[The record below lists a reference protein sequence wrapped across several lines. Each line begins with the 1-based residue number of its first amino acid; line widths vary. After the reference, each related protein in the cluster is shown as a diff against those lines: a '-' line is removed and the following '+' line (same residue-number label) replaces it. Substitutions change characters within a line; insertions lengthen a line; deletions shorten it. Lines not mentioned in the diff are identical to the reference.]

1 MSGVF
6 PSPRE
11 TIGVEAE
18 TGRNSRY
25 CSITPLLRCDFAVAE
40 SIWISYAKQVR
51 PIVDLQARCKVNRMP
66 GLSKEDKLRLLTT
79 MLESRH
85 ADLRE
90 QNLNRQGK
98 GHFHVSGMGHEAL
111 AAVSIQMKPGD
122 YIFSYYRDRGLVLGR
137 GMTTRQLGLEYFAKR
152 NTGSGGRQMPS
163 HYSNAD
169 LHIWSVPT
177 PTGSQLLPACGIA
190 WGIQL
195 DGKKNLVVTTV
206 GDAATRQGDFFE
218 ALCFAKEKK
227 LPLLFLVEDNAYG
240 ISMPTRK
247 TNPLALNVLESENW
261 RRINGENVQQVY
273 DATAEAFEKIR
284 AGNGPFFFWINMERL
299 SSHTSSDDQKLYRS
313 QDELRELEKFDPL
326 KCWKDQLIEEGIVT
340 AEEFARLDSEIKE
353 RIRHEYAEAE
363 KAEDP
368 SPNELL
374 ANVTKPA
381 PKIDKEILPPG
392 KYRIGDTVNKTLR
405 AGLEEDP
412 RRILFGEDIEDPK
425 GGVFRLT
432 QKLSTEFP
440 KQVFNS
446 PLAESTIL
454 GVACGLAAYGKRPV
468 FELQFIDFIY
478 PGFNQLV
485 TNISNLRW
493 RSFGNWQCPAVIYAP
508 YGAYLP
514 GGSLWHSQANES
526 ALAHY
531 PGLNVVIPSTPAD
544 AAGLLWTAMHGEDPV
559 VFLIPK
565 HLLWAEHE
573 YAEPIRA
580 VPLGRARQCTNG
592 SDVTVIAWG
601 NTIEKSLEAIAKIDK
616 ETSVELIDLR
626 SIVPWDKAAIED
638 SVHKTRRLVVVQ
650 EDTQNC
656 SVGQMIISHITS
668 TPELWNE
675 LISPPILVSKAN
687 VMIGYNPIYEYAAL
701 PDVERIVA
709 AIRRSVATKYERVAV
724 AGIADSGRAETET
737 AFIQPGSPIPA
748 TAGRIQSITIPVMG
762 EGIRNAKI
770 VSLLK
775 KPGDPVA
782 LDDELCEVET
792 DKAVYPIQSSFAGV
806 MGEWKTKVGDTVEIG
821 QELGTLF
828 TDEASLAEQFQGAA
842 EVSAP
847 VTAGVDRGRSVPE
860 REFVRPGSATPA
872 TGIEPALSPTITR
885 KLSRVIPA
893 NLQIDARWHAIQEA
907 REVSKKKDGK
917 EAPSPSVMIAWSVV
931 RAMEKHAPFRRLI
944 LDDDQIVQNDDFD
957 LGVAVA
963 LEGDR
968 LATAVI
974 TNANKKSW
982 PEFVKIYNETVAAT
996 RGGRVDA
1003 MNAPVVIT
1011 SLGAFG
1017 VKAGAPIVVPPS
1029 VGTLF
1034 VGSAHRELI
1043 PNKNRNESAEV
1054 ITLSLTFDHRV
1065 VNGAGAAAFANEIK
1079 TRIEA
1084 FKIPSEKVS
1093 AESARKR

>member
-1 MSGVF
+1 
-6 PSPRE
+6 
-11 TIGVEAE
+11 
-18 TGRNSRY
+18 
-25 CSITPLLRCDFAVAE
+25 
-40 SIWISYAKQVR
+40 
-51 PIVDLQARCKVNRMP
+51 MP
-66 GLSKEDKLRLLTT
+66 ALSKDDKLRLLRII
-79 MLESRH
+79 LESRH

-90 QNLNRQGK
+90 QNLIRQGK
-98 GHFHVSGMGHEAL
+98 GHFHVSGMGHEGL
-111 AAVSIQMKPGD
+111 AAVSIQMEPDD
-122 YIFSYYRDRGLVLGR
+122 YIVSYYRDRGLVLGR

-163 HYSNAD
+163 HYSDAD

-190 WGIQL
+190 WGIKL
-195 DGKKNLVVTTV
+195 DGRKNVVVTTI

-218 ALCFAKEKK
+218 AICFAKEKK
-227 LPLLFLVEDNAYG
+227 LPVLFLVEDNAYG

-247 TNPLALNVLESENW
+247 TNPLALDILEQDNW
-261 RRINGENVQQVY
+261 RQIEGQDVQQIY
-273 DATAEAFEKIR
+273 DATADAFEKIR
-284 AGNGPFFFWINMERL
+284 GGGGPFFFWIKMERL
-299 SSHTSSDDQKLYRS
+299 SSHTSSDDQKLYR
-313 QDELRELEKFDPL
+313 
-326 KCWKDQLIEEGIVT
+326 T
-340 AEEFARLDSEIKE
+340 AEELRDLEKCDPLTCWQDRLIKEGVITQEDYAGVDNEIKE
-353 RIRHEYAEAE
+353 RVRREYAEAE

-374 ANVTKPA
+374 ANVTKP
-381 PKIDKEILPPG
+381 PPTIEKEILSPG
-392 KYRIGDTVNKTLR
+392 KYRIGDTVNRTLH
-405 AGLEEDP
+405 AGLQEDP
-412 RRILFGEDIEDPK
+412 QRILFGEDIEDPK

-468 FELQFIDFIY
+468 FEMQFIDFIY

-485 TNISNLRW
+485 TNISTLRW
-493 RSFGNWQCPAVIYAP
+493 RSFGNWKCPAVIYAP

-526 ALAHY
+526 AFAHY

-544 AAGLLWTAMHGEDPV
+544 AAGLLWTAMHAEDPV
-559 VFLIPK
+559 IFLVAK

-573 YAEPIRA
+573 YTKPISA
-580 VPLGRARQCTNG
+580 VPLGKARNVREG
-592 SDVTVIAWG
+592 SDVTLVAWG
-601 NTIEKSLEAIAKIDK
+601 NTIEKSLEALNKIGN
-616 ETSVELIDLR
+616 EISVELIDLR
-626 SIVPWDKAAIED
+626 SIVPWDTAAIEE
-638 SVHKTRRLVVVQ
+638 SVRKTRRLVVVQ
-650 EDTQNC
+650 EDTENC
-656 SVGQMIISHITS
+656 SVGQMIISHVTG
-668 TPELWNE
+668 TPALWNE
-675 LISPPILVSKAN
+675 LVSPPILVSKPN
-687 VMIGYNPIYEYAAL
+687 VVIGYNPIYEYAAL
-701 PDVERIVA
+701 PDVERIVT
-709 AIRRSVATKYERVAV
+709 AIRRSISTKHERAVV
-724 AGIADSGRAETET
+724 AGIGDSGRVVPRAESDL
-737 AFIQPGSPIPA
+737 PGSPIPA
-748 TAGRIQSITIPVMG
+748 TADLGEQHVQSITVPIMG

-775 KPGDPVA
+775 KPGEQIQ

-821 QELGTLF
+821 EELGTIVTSKPAF
-828 TDEASLAEQFQGAA
+828 AEQFEAA
-842 EVSAP
+842 AKESPP
-847 VTAGVDRGRSVPE
+847 VAAIGDRGQTGRKAALE
-860 REFVRPGSATPA
+860 EPGSPPPA
-872 TGIEPALSPTITR
+872 TAIEPALSPTITR
-885 KLSRVIPA
+885 KLNRVIPA
-893 NLQIDARWHAIQEA
+893 NLQIDARWNAIQEA
-907 REVSKKKDGK
+907 RQALKKMDR
-917 EAPSPSVMIAWSVV
+917 EQAPSPSMMIAWAVV

-974 TNANKKSW
+974 TTANQKSW
-982 PEFVKIYNETVAAT
+982 PDFVSNYNETVAAT

-1011 SLGAFG
+1011 SLGAFE

-1034 VGSAHRELI
+1034 VGTAHRELI
-1043 PNKNRNESAEV
+1043 SNKNKNESAEV

-1065 VNGAGAAAFANEIK
+1065 VNGAGAAAFVNEVK
-1079 TRIEA
+1079 TQIEK
-1084 FKIPSEKVS
+1084 FKIPSATTLTAS
-1093 AESARKR
+1093 ADKR

>member
-1 MSGVF
+1 
-6 PSPRE
+6 
-11 TIGVEAE
+11 
-18 TGRNSRY
+18 
-25 CSITPLLRCDFAVAE
+25 
-40 SIWISYAKQVR
+40 
-51 PIVDLQARCKVNRMP
+51 MP
-66 GLSKEDKLRLLTT
+66 ALSKKDKLRLLTT
-79 MLESRH
+79 ILESRH

-111 AAVSIQMKPGD
+111 AAVSFLMEPED
-122 YIFSYYRDRGLVLGR
+122 YIVPYYRDRGLILGR
-137 GMTTRQLGLEYFAKR
+137 GMTTRELGFEYFAKR

-163 HYSNAD
+163 HYSNAK

-190 WGIQL
+190 WGIKL
-195 DGKKNLVVTTV
+195 DRKKNLVVTTV

-218 ALCFAKEKK
+218 AVSFAKEKK
-227 LPLLFLVEDNAYG
+227 LPLLLVVEDNAYG

-247 TNPLALNVLESENW
+247 TNPLALGVLEASDW
-261 RRINGENVQQVY
+261 QQIDGRDVQKVY
-273 DATAEAFEKIR
+273 DTARAAMEKIR
-284 AGNGPFFFWINMERL
+284 AGNGPAFFWVKMERL
-299 SSHTSSDDQKLYRS
+299 SSHTSSDDQKLYREEA
-313 QDELRELEKFDPL
+313 ELRALEKSDPL
-326 KCWKDQLIEEGIVT
+326 KCWKDQLIEEGVIT
-340 AEEFARLDSEIKE
+340 AEEFAKIDNDIKE
-353 RIRHEYAEAE
+353 RIRREYSDAE
-363 KAEDP
+363 KVEDP

-374 ANVTKPA
+374 ANVVKLP
-381 PKIDKEILPPG
+381 PKIDNEILPPG

-412 RRILFGEDIEDPK
+412 RRIIFGEDIEDPK

-454 GVACGLAAYGKRPV
+454 GVGCGLAAYGKRPV

-493 RSFGNWQCPAVIYAP
+493 RSFGNWNCPLVIYAP

-531 PGLNVVIPSTPAD
+531 PGLSVVIPSTPED
-544 AAGLLWTAMHGEDPV
+544 AAGLLWTAMHSEDPV
-559 VFLIPK
+559 IFLIPK

-573 YAEPIRA
+573 SHKPVCA
-580 VPLGRARQCTNG
+580 VPFGQARKCSEG
-592 SDVTVIAWG
+592 SDVTLVAWG
-601 NTIEKSLEAIAKIDK
+601 NTVEKSLEAIAKISD

-626 SIVPWDKAAIED
+626 SIVPWDKAAIEE
-638 SVHKTRRLVVVQ
+638 SMRKTRRLVVVQ
-650 EDTQNC
+650 EDTENC
-656 SVGQMIISHITS
+656 SVGQMIISHLTG
-668 TPELWNE
+668 EADLWSMM
-675 LISPPILVSKAN
+675 ISPPILVSKAN

-701 PDVERIVA
+701 PDIERIVA
-709 AIRRSVATKYERVAV
+709 AIRRSISTGQERPVAAV
-724 AGIADSGRAETET
+724 AGVEAVASSRKVEPTPEDRRPYTPTINTTKRRA
-737 AFIQPGSPIPA
+737 
-748 TAGRIQSITIPVMG
+748 QSITVPIMG

-775 KPGDPVA
+775 KTGDPIA
-782 LDDELCEVET
+782 LDDDLCEVET
-792 DKAVYPIQSSFAGV
+792 DKAVYPIQSSFVGV
-806 MGEWKTKVGDTVEIG
+806 MGEWKTKVGDTVDIG
-821 QELGTLF
+821 QELGTILTGDGEPVAATSKAF
-828 TDEASLAEQFQGAA
+828 EATDAE
-842 EVSAP
+842 SAISSRKGEK
-847 VTAGVDRGRSVPE
+847 AVPE
-860 REFVRPGSATPA
+860 DTRRYI
-872 TGIEPALSPTITR
+872 GIEPALSPTITR

-893 NLQIDARWHAIQEA
+893 NLQIDARWNSIRQA
-907 REVSKKKDGK
+907 RDAAKKKNGK
-917 EAPSPSVMIAWSVV
+917 HAPSPSVMIAWAVV

-944 LDDDQIVQNDDFD
+944 LEDDHIIENDDFD
-957 LGVAVA
+957 FGVAVA

-974 TNANKKSW
+974 TQANKKSW
-982 PEFVKIYNETVAAT
+982 PEFVKIYNETVDAT

-1017 VKAGAPIVVPPS
+1017 VRAGAPIVVPPS

-1034 VGSAHRELI
+1034 VGSAHQELLA
-1043 PNKNRNESAEV
+1043 NGDKNEPAEV

-1065 VNGAGAAAFANEIK
+1065 VNGAGAASFVHEIK
-1079 TRIEA
+1079 EQIEGFRIPAERTRA
-1084 FKIPSEKVS
+1084 VGS
-1093 AESARKR
+1093 

>member
-1 MSGVF
+1 
-6 PSPRE
+6 
-11 TIGVEAE
+11 
-18 TGRNSRY
+18 
-25 CSITPLLRCDFAVAE
+25 
-40 SIWISYAKQVR
+40 
-51 PIVDLQARCKVNRMP
+51 MP
-66 GLSKEDKLRLLTT
+66 ALSKDDKLRLLRII
-79 MLESRH
+79 LESRH

-90 QNLNRQGK
+90 QNLIRQGK
-98 GHFHVSGMGHEAL
+98 GHFHVSGMGHEGL
-111 AAVSIQMKPGD
+111 AAVSIQMERDD
-122 YIFSYYRDRGLVLGR
+122 YIVSYYRDRGLVLGR

-163 HYSNAD
+163 HYSDAD

-190 WGIQL
+190 WGIKL
-195 DGKKNLVVTTV
+195 DGNKNVVVTTI

-218 ALCFAKEKK
+218 AICFAKEKK
-227 LPLLFLVEDNAYG
+227 LPMLFLVEDNAYG

-247 TNPLALNVLESENW
+247 TNPLALDILEQDNW
-261 RRINGENVQQVY
+261 RQIEGHDVQQIY

-284 AGNGPFFFWINMERL
+284 AGGGPFFFWIKMERL

-313 QDELRELEKFDPL
+313 AEELRDLEKADPL
-326 KCWKDQLIEEGIVT
+326 TFWKDRLIKEGVIT
-340 AEEFARLDSEIKE
+340 PEDYAELDNEIKE
-353 RIRHEYAEAE
+353 RVRREYAEAE

-374 ANVTKPA
+374 ANVTKPP
-381 PKIDKEILPPG
+381 PKIEKEILTPG
-392 KYRIGDTVNKTLR
+392 KYRIGDTVNRTLH

-412 RRILFGEDIEDPK
+412 QRILFGEDIEDPK

-485 TNISNLRW
+485 TNISTLRW
-493 RSFGNWQCPAVIYAP
+493 RSFGNWKCPAVIYAP

-531 PGLNVVIPSTPAD
+531 PGLNVVVPSTPAD
-544 AAGLLWTAMHGEDPV
+544 AAGLLWTAMHAEDPV
-559 VFLIPK
+559 IFLVAK
-565 HLLWAEHE
+565 HLLWADHE
-573 YAEPIRA
+573 YNEPIRA
-580 VPLGRARQCTNG
+580 VPLGKARNVREG
-592 SDVTVIAWG
+592 SDVTLVAWG
-601 NTIEKSLEAIAKIDK
+601 NAIEKSLEALNKIGN
-616 ETSVELIDLR
+616 EISVELIDLR
-626 SIVPWDKAAIED
+626 SIVPWDAVAIEE
-638 SVHKTRRLVVVQ
+638 SVRKTRRLVVVQ
-650 EDTQNC
+650 EDTENC
-656 SVGQMIISHITS
+656 SVGQMIISHVTGN
-668 TPELWNE
+668 PELWNE
-675 LISPPILVSKAN
+675 LLSPPILVSKPN
-687 VMIGYNPIYEYAAL
+687 VVIGYNPIYEYAAL
-701 PDVERIVA
+701 PDVERIVT
-709 AIRRSVATKYERVAV
+709 AIRRSISTRHERATVG
-724 AGIADSGRAETET
+724 AGVDRTRSAQESKFAQPASSALAKATTDRPPTATTQTTE
-737 AFIQPGSPIPA
+737 QHV
-748 TAGRIQSITIPVMG
+748 QSITVPIMG

-770 VSLLK
+770 VSFLK
-775 KPGDPVA
+775 KPGEQIQ

-806 MGEWKTKVGDTVEIG
+806 MGEWKTSIGDTVEIG
-821 QELGTLF
+821 EELGTLV
-828 TDEASLAEQFQGAA
+828 TSEPALAEQFDAA
-842 EVSAP
+842 AKESV
-847 VTAGVDRGRSVPE
+847 VGAGVDRGRAATEASVK
-860 REFVRPGSATPA
+860 RPGSSAIAKAMADRPTPA
-872 TGIEPALSPTITR
+872 TAIEPALSATITR
-885 KLSRVIPA
+885 KLNRVVPA
-893 NLQIDARWHAIQEA
+893 NLQIDARWDAIQQA
-907 REVSKKKDGK
+907 RQAVKKTDR
-917 EAPSPSVMIAWSVV
+917 EQAPSPSVMIAWAVV
-931 RAMEKHAPFRRLI
+931 RAMEKHPPFRRLI
-944 LDDDQIVQNDDFD
+944 LEDDRIVQNDDFD

-974 TNANKKSW
+974 TTANQKSW
-982 PEFVKIYNETVAAT
+982 PKFVGAFNETVAAT

-1011 SLGAFG
+1011 SLGAFE

-1034 VGSAHRELI
+1034 VGTAHRELI
-1043 PNKNRNESAEV
+1043 SNKNKNESAEV

-1079 TRIEA
+1079 KQIEG
-1084 FKIPSEKVS
+1084 FEIPAAK
-1093 AESARKR
+1093 ARTPSR

>member
-1 MSGVF
+1 
-6 PSPRE
+6 
-11 TIGVEAE
+11 
-18 TGRNSRY
+18 
-25 CSITPLLRCDFAVAE
+25 
-40 SIWISYAKQVR
+40 
-51 PIVDLQARCKVNRMP
+51 MP
-66 GLSKEDKLRLLTT
+66 ALSKEDKLRLLTIL
-79 MLESRH
+79 LESRH

-111 AAVSIQMKPGD
+111 AAVSIQMEPDD
-122 YIFSYYRDRGLVLGR
+122 YIVSYYRDRGLVIGR

-163 HYSNAD
+163 HYSDAD

-227 LPLLFLVEDNAYG
+227 LPVLFLVEDNGYG

-247 TNPLALNVLESENW
+247 NNPLALKVLEPDNW
-261 RRINGENVQQVY
+261 RQIRGQNVQQVY

-284 AGNGPFFFWINMERL
+284 NGSGPFFFWIKMERL

-313 QDELRELEKFDPL
+313 AEEMQVLEKSDPL
-326 KCWKDQLIEEGIVT
+326 KCWKDQLIREGVIT
-340 AEEFARLDSEIKE
+340 AEQFAKLDNDVKE
-353 RIRHEYAEAE
+353 RIRREYAEAE

-374 ANVTKPA
+374 TNVSKSH
-381 PKIDKEILPPG
+381 PKLSTEILPPG

-405 AGLEEDP
+405 LGLEEDP

-485 TNISNLRW
+485 TNISTLRW
-493 RSFGNWQCPAVIYAP
+493 RSFGNWKCPAVIYAP

-531 PGLNVVIPSTPAD
+531 PGLDVVVPSTPAD

-559 VFLIPK
+559 ICLIPK
-565 HLLWAEHE
+565 HMLWAERE
-573 YAEPIRA
+573 YTESIRA
-580 VPLGRARQCTNG
+580 VPLGQARRLRDG
-592 SDVTVIAWG
+592 SDVTVVAWG
-601 NTIEKSLEAIAKIDK
+601 NTVEKSVEALDK
-616 ETSVELIDLR
+616 LRDEISVELIDLR
-626 SIVPWDKAAIED
+626 SIVPWNKAAIEE
-638 SVHKTRRLVVVQ
+638 SVRKTHRLVVVQ
-650 EDTQNC
+650 EDTENC
-656 SVGQMIISHITS
+656 SVGQMIISHIAS
-668 TPELWNE
+668 VPDLWNGM
-675 LISPPILVSKAN
+675 ISPPILVSKAN

-701 PDVERIVA
+701 PDVERIVS
-709 AIRRSVATKYERVAV
+709 AIQRSLSSTTF
-724 AGIADSGRAETET
+724 RAE
-737 AFIQPGSPIPA
+737 SPIIREKVRVPA
-748 TAGRIQSITIPVMG
+748 DNQQPSPEKVRLNKTQVQTITVPVMG
-762 EGIRNAKI
+762 EGIRNAKV

-775 KPGDPVA
+775 NPGDQIA

-806 MGEWKTKVGDTVEIG
+806 MGEWKTKVGETVEIA
-821 QELGTLF
+821 QELGTILTAGPPPPEF
-828 TDEASLAEQFQGAA
+828 EKAGEASAAGAVA
-842 EVSAP
+842 VGA
-847 VTAGVDRGRSVPE
+847 DRGVSVSP
-860 REFVRPGSATPA
+860 RENARPGSTTPA
-872 TGIEPALSPTITR
+872 TVIEPALSPTITR
-885 KLSRVIPA
+885 KLLHVISA
-893 NLQIDARWHAIQEA
+893 NLQIDAGWDAIRKA
-907 REVSKKKDGK
+907 RDAVKKENG
-917 EAPSPSVMIAWSVV
+917 EHSPSPSVMIAWAVV
-931 RAMEKHAPFRRLI
+931 RAMEQHSPFRRLI
-944 LDDDQIVQNDDFD
+944 FEDERIVESENFD

-974 TNANKKSW
+974 VDANKKAW
-982 PEFVKIYNETVAAT
+982 PDFVKTYNEAIDAT
-996 RGGRVDA
+996 RDGRVDA

-1034 VGSAHRELI
+1034 IGTAHRELI
-1043 PNKNRNESAEV
+1043 PNGKKNESAEV

-1065 VNGAGAAAFANEIK
+1065 VNGARAASFANEIK
-1079 TRIEA
+1079 KQIER
-1084 FKIPSEKVS
+1084 FKIPAKTAVS
-1093 AESARKR
+1093 A

>member
-1 MSGVF
+1 
-6 PSPRE
+6 
-11 TIGVEAE
+11 
-18 TGRNSRY
+18 
-25 CSITPLLRCDFAVAE
+25 
-40 SIWISYAKQVR
+40 
-51 PIVDLQARCKVNRMP
+51 MP
-66 GLSKEDKLRLLTT
+66 ALSKEDKLRLLT
-79 MLESRH
+79 MILESRH

-111 AAVSIQMKPGD
+111 AAVSIQMEPDD
-122 YIFSYYRDRGLVLGR
+122 YIVSYYRDRGLVLGR

-163 HYSNAD
+163 HYSNAE

-177 PTGSQLLPACGIA
+177 PTGSQLLPACGMA

-195 DGKKNLVVTTV
+195 DRKKNLVVTTV

-227 LPLLFLVEDNAYG
+227 LPMLFLVEDNGYG

-247 TNPLALNVLESENW
+247 NNPLALNILEPDNW
-261 RRINGENVQQVY
+261 RRIEGQDVQQLY

-284 AGNGPFFFWINMERL
+284 AGGGPFFFWIRMERL

-313 QDELRELEKFDPL
+313 AEELQALENSDPL
-326 KCWKDQLIEEGIVT
+326 KYWKDQLIQESVIT
-340 AEEFARLDSEIKE
+340 AEEFARLDNEVKE
-353 RIRHEYAEAE
+353 RIRREYAEAE

-374 ANVTKPA
+374 ANVSKSPA
-381 PKIDKEILPPG
+381 KLKKEILPPG

-405 AGLEEDP
+405 VGLEEDP
-412 RRILFGEDIEDPK
+412 RRIVFGEDIEDPK

-432 QKLSTEFP
+432 QRLSSEFP

-493 RSFGNWQCPAVIYAP
+493 RSFGNWKCPAVIYAP

-514 GGSLWHSQANES
+514 GGSLWHSQANE
-526 ALAHY
+526 AVLAHY
-531 PGLNVVIPSTPAD
+531 PGLNIVIPSSPAD
-544 AAGLLWTAMHGEDPV
+544 AAGLLWSAMHGEDPV
-559 VFLIPK
+559 IFLIPK

-573 YAEPIRA
+573 YTEPIRA
-580 VPLGRARQCTNG
+580 VPLGEAHKLRNG
-592 SDVTVIAWG
+592 SDVTLVAWG
-601 NTIEKSLEAIAKIDK
+601 NTVEKSLEALNKIDNQI
-616 ETSVELIDLR
+616 SVELIDLR
-626 SIVPWDKAAIED
+626 SIVPWDKAAIEE
-638 SVHKTRRLVVVQ
+638 SVRKTRRLVVVQ
-650 EDTQNC
+650 EDTENC
-656 SVGQMIISHITS
+656 SVGQMLISHIAS
-668 TPELWNE
+668 VPDLWNE
-675 LISPPILVSKAN
+675 MISPPILVSKAN

-701 PDVERIVA
+701 PDVERIIS
-709 AIRRSVATKYERVAV
+709 AIQQSLSSTTF
-724 AGIADSGRAETET
+724 RAE
-737 AFIQPGSPIPA
+737 SPIVREKARVPVESQQP
-748 TAGRIQSITIPVMG
+748 TPEKIRPSKTHVQSITVPVMG
-762 EGIRNAKI
+762 EGIRNAKV

-775 KPGDPVA
+775 NPGDTIA

-806 MGEWKTKVGDTVEIG
+806 MGEWRTKVGDTVEIG
-821 QELGTLF
+821 QELGAIVT
-828 TDEASLAEQFQGAA
+828 AEPSFADQFQEVAEESVSGAVA
-842 EVSAP
+842 
-847 VTAGVDRGRSVPE
+847 AGADRGLPVSP
-860 REFVRPGSATPA
+860 REIMRPGSPTPA
-872 TGIEPALSPTITR
+872 TVIEPALAPTITR
-885 KLSRVIPA
+885 KLLHVIPA
-893 NLQIDARWHAIQEA
+893 NLQIDARWDAIRKA
-907 REVSKKKDGK
+907 RDATKTKNGK
-917 EAPSPSVMIAWSVV
+917 HAPSPSVMMAWAVV
-931 RAMEKHAPFRRLI
+931 RAMEKHPPFRRLI
-944 LDDDQIVQNDDFD
+944 LEDERIVESENFD
-957 LGVAVA
+957 LGIAVA
-963 LEGDR
+963 LEDDR

-974 TNANKKSW
+974 VDANKKSW
-982 PEFVKIYNETVAAT
+982 PEFVNTYNEAVDAT

-1034 VGSAHRELI
+1034 VGTAHRELI
-1043 PNKNRNESAEV
+1043 PNGKKNESAEV

-1065 VNGAGAAAFANEIK
+1065 VNGAGAASFANEIK
-1079 TRIEA
+1079 KQIEG
-1084 FKIPSEKVS
+1084 FKIPAAK
-1093 AESARKR
+1093 AEAIRT

>member
-1 MSGVF
+1 
-6 PSPRE
+6 
-11 TIGVEAE
+11 
-18 TGRNSRY
+18 
-25 CSITPLLRCDFAVAE
+25 
-40 SIWISYAKQVR
+40 
-51 PIVDLQARCKVNRMP
+51 MP
-66 GLSKEDKLRLLTT
+66 ALSKEDKLRLLTT

-111 AAVSIQMKPGD
+111 AAVSIQMEPDD
-122 YIFSYYRDRGLVLGR
+122 YIVPYYRDRGLILGR

-190 WGIQL
+190 WGIKL
-195 DGKKNLVVTTV
+195 DDKKNLVVTTV

-218 ALCFAKEKK
+218 AICFAKEKK

-247 TNPLALNVLESENW
+247 TNPLALNVLEHGNW
-261 RRINGENVQQVY
+261 RTIEGQNVQQVY

-284 AGNGPFFFWINMERL
+284 AGSGPFFFWVTMERL

-313 QDELRELEKFDPL
+313 EQELHVLEKFDPL
-326 KCWKDQLIEEGIVT
+326 KCWKDRLIEEGIIT
-340 AEEFARLDSEIKE
+340 AEEYAKLDEEIKE
-353 RIRHEYAEAE
+353 RVRREYSEAE
-363 KAEDP
+363 KTDDP

-374 ANVTKPA
+374 ANVTKPP
-381 PKIDKEILPPG
+381 PKIQKEILPPG

-405 AGLEEDP
+405 AGLEADQ

-440 KQVFNS
+440 RQVFNS

-454 GVACGLAAYGKRPV
+454 GVACGLAAYGRRPV

-493 RSFGNWQCPAVIYAP
+493 RSFGNWKCPAVIYAP

-531 PGLNVVIPSTPAD
+531 PGLSVVIPSTPAD
-544 AAGLLWTAMHGEDPV
+544 AAGLLWTAMHGDDPV
-559 VFLIPK
+559 IFLIPK

-573 YAEPIRA
+573 YAEPIGA

-592 SDVTVIAWG
+592 SDVTVVAWG
-601 NTIEKSLEAIAKIDK
+601 NTIEKSLEAIAKIK
-616 ETSVELIDLR
+616 NETSVELIDLR
-626 SIVPWDKAAIED
+626 SIVPWDKAAIEN
-638 SVHKTRRLVVVQ
+638 SVRKTRRLVVVQ
-650 EDTQNC
+650 EDTENC
-656 SVGQMIISHITS
+656 SVGQMIISHVTS
-668 TPELWNE
+668 IPELWNAM
-675 LISPPILVSKAN
+675 ISPPVLVSKAN

-709 AIRRSVATKYERVAV
+709 AVRHSVATQQERPVA
-724 AGIADSGRAETET
+724 AGADRGPAAPEPQFVR
-737 AFIQPGSPIPA
+737 PGSALPA
-748 TAGRIQSITIPVMG
+748 TGEIGNRRVQSITVPVMG
-762 EGIRNAKI
+762 EGIRNAKV

-806 MGEWKTKVGDTVEIG
+806 MGEWKTKIGDTVDIG

-828 TDEASLAEQFQGAA
+828 TDEASLPPHLEQAADMSTDRTVAAGDDRVRVAA
-842 EVSAP
+842 E
-847 VTAGVDRGRSVPE
+847 
-860 REFVRPGSATPA
+860 RPLRKPGPAIPA
-872 TGIEPALSPTITR
+872 TAIEPALSPTVTR

-893 NLQIDARWHAIQEA
+893 NLQIGARWHAIRNA
-907 REVSKKKDGK
+907 RELAKKEDG
-917 EAPSPSVMIAWSVV
+917 ENAPSPSVMIAWSVV

-944 LDDDQIVQNDDFD
+944 LEDDRIVQNDDFD

-974 TNANKKSW
+974 TNANRKSW
-982 PEFVKIYNETVAAT
+982 SEFVKTYNETISAT

-1017 VKAGAPIVVPPS
+1017 VKAAAPIVVPPS

-1034 VGSAHRELI
+1034 VGTAHRELI
-1043 PNKNRNESAEV
+1043 SNKNKNETAEV

-1079 TRIEA
+1079 NQIEEFRIPTGKTRA
-1084 FKIPSEKVS
+1084 VS
-1093 AESARKR
+1093 R